1 MKIRSILIS
10 ALLVAFMS
18 IGLFAQMRPS
28 TPAPSSQRRPQAQQQ
43 NPDTA
48 VIYMKADN
56 AYTYKIDTATVWC
69 FVGNFA
75 AQHQGSIITADS
87 AVRYNDMYVEC
98 FGNVLINKGTTYIY
112 GERADYDGNISQA
125 RVYSELVKMVDTD
138 AVLYTYHFSFDTE
151 NNVGRFYGGGTVT
164 NRDNRLE
171 SQRGYYFADFREII
185 CVEEVEIHTEDYEMK
200 GDSVVY
206 NIDTDHAEYFT
217 NSNIWNT
224 NDDYLY
230 ADRGEYIK
238 EGELYRVTDNGYIL
252 TERQEVWSDSIDYF
266 RAEEHAK
273 LFHNIQF
280 DDLDHKTLAFG
291 NYGEYWGNEG
301 NAFLTRNPVVVN
313 YDTSQGDTLF
323 MRSDSMYLFT
333 INTAAERREAERRKA
348 DSLAQIEAEKSL
360 AESAIEQDDN
370 KGSMEIAADSMSSR
384 RGAMRGGKGRQQGAD
399 SERTGRGN
407 RQLREGADSTSS
419 HNADRGEMMSH
430 DSAQHPD
437 DEVEELLDSLSSTSL
452 STDSLA
458 VDSLAA
464 DSVMVL
470 TPKEIKA
477 QKKQEA
483 QKLKELK
490 RKEAEQERKAKLD
503 TIAAE
508 RLRKL
513 QALKVKDEAAAAA
526 RAERSAAL
534 MQKRTERENAR
545 RAKRGLPPLAVDSTA
560 TDSLS
565 RDGMLQADSLTIT
578 LPDSLAPDS
587 LAIDSLALARD
598 SIDADSVYRLV
609 KCFRNVKIYR
619 SDFQALCDSL
629 TAMTSDSTIHMYLSP
644 VLWNTNNQVT
654 SEVMDIYTAGSMI
667 TRAEF
672 VGKPIMAAEI
682 DTICYNQVTG
692 KSMTAHFRDGAI
704 YRDDVNGN
712 AQTIYYTQDS
722 HTGEVTEMMY
732 IESGGASFYINGQ
745 TLERITYQGNPTGI
759 LYPIGQVPES
769 QMVRLPDF
777 EWRGAERPTR
787 HGVFDLEIRP
797 SRREEI
803 RSLSRPTFPI
813 SEQIERRK
821 RNLMESGTWLDRVD
835 VLSPEDEEFLR
846 DPLATPIN

>member
-1 MKIRSILIS
+1 MKIRSFLIS

-18 IGLFAQMRPS
+18 IGLFAQMRPA
-28 TPAPSSQRRPQAQQQ
+28 TPTPSSQRRQPTQQQ
-43 NPDTA
+43 NADTA

-56 AYTYKIDTATVWC
+56 AYTHKIDTTTVWC

-87 AVRYNDMYVEC
+87 AVRYSDMYVEC

-125 RVYSELVKMVDTD
+125 RVYSKLVKMVDSD

-164 NRDNRLE
+164 NRENILE

-185 CVEEVEIHTEDYEMK
+185 CVEDVEIHTEDYEMK

-206 NIDTDHAEYFT
+206 NIDTDHASYFKRT
-217 NSNIWNT
+217 NIWNT
-224 NDDYLY
+224 NNDYLY
-230 ADRGEYIK
+230 ADRGEYFK
-238 EGELYRVTDNGYIL
+238 EGELYKVTSNGYIL
-252 TERQEVWSDSIDYF
+252 TENQEVWSDSIDYF

-273 LFHNIQF
+273 LFHDIQF
-280 DDLDHKTLAFG
+280 DDLEHKTLAFG
-291 NYGEYWGNEG
+291 DYGEYWGDKG
-301 NAFLTRNPVVVN
+301 NAFITRNPVVVN

-333 INTAAERREAERRKA
+333 INTAAQRREAEQHKA
-348 DSLAQIEAEKSL
+348 DSLARIEAEKSL
-360 AESAIEQDDN
+360 SESLDEGETIVE
-370 KGSMEIAADSMSSR
+370 SDSLGSR
-384 RGAMRGGKGRQQGAD
+384 RSAVQRGSKGRQQGAE
-399 SERTGRGN
+399 SERMGRGN
-407 RQLREGADSTSS
+407 RQMRERADSTASS
-419 HNADRGEMMSH
+419 GAEMGDRALQHPNDEADR
-430 DSAQHPD
+430 
-437 DEVEELLDSLSSTSL
+437 LLDSLTTPTPL
-452 STDSLA
+452 TDSLA

-464 DSVMVL
+464 DSVVIL
-470 TPKEIKA
+470 TAKEIKA

-490 RKEAEQERKAKLD
+490 RKEAEQERKIKLD
-503 TIAAE
+503 TIAAQ

-513 QALKVKDEAAAAA
+513 QELKAKDEAAAAA
-526 RAERSAAL
+526 RAERTAAL
-534 MQKRTERENAR
+534 MQKRTDRENAR
-545 RAKRGLPPLAVDSTA
+545 RAKRGLPPLAADSTA

-565 RDGMLQADSLTIT
+565 REGMMQADSLSIT
-578 LPDSLAPDS
+578 LPDSLAADS
-587 LAIDSLALARD
+587 LTTDSLTLARD
-598 SIDADSVYRLV
+598 SVDADSVYRLV

-682 DTICYNQVTG
+682 DTVCYNQVTG

-722 HTGEVTEMMY
+722 QTGEVTEMMY

-777 EWRGAERPTR
+777 KWRGAERPTR
-787 HGVFDLEIRP
+787 DGVFDREIRP
-797 SRREEI
+797 SRRKEV
-803 RSLSRPTFPI
+803 RYLDRPTFPI
-813 SEQIERRK
+813 SFKIERLK
-821 RNLMESGTWLDRVD
+821 RNLMERGVWLDRVD

-846 DPLATPIN
+846 DPLATPID